1 MRRVI
6 EDLLQRFGVD
16 ALVNDIPTKIFLQ
29 FSNSK
34 SWDSMNPIITPV
46 GQIPGGQYLYIGPV
60 DVEIA
65 VDDEVWVQNTGYIIR
80 RAEVYQTHEG
90 PIYRWALCA
99 LKGGEIGW
107 TYLPLS
113 QQ

>member
-6 EDLLQRFGVD
+6 EELLQRFGVD
-16 ALVNDIPTKIFLQ
+16 ALVKGIPIRIFLQ

-46 GQIPGGQYLYIGPV
+46 GQIPGGQYLYIGPA
-60 DVEIA
+60 DIA
-65 VDDEVWVQNTGYIIR
+65 IASDDEVTVAGTDYIIR
-80 RAEVYQTHEG
+80 RSEVYQTNEG

-99 LKGGEIGW
+99 LKGGEDQW
-107 TYLPLS
+107 NYHP
-113 QQ
+113 

>member
-1 MRRVI
+1 MRQLI
-6 EDLLQRFGVD
+6 DSLLERFGVD
-16 ALVNDIPTKIFLQ
+16 ATVNDIPTRIFLQ

-46 GQIPGGQYLYIGPV
+46 GQIPGGQYLYIGPA
-60 DVEIA
+60 DLEIA
-65 VDDEVWVQNTGYIIR
+65 VGDEVRVNGTDYILR
-80 RAEVYQTHEG
+80 RCEVYQTQEG

-99 LKGGEIGW
+99 LKGSEKIW
-107 TYLPLS
+107 TL

>member
-16 ALVNDIPTKIFLQ
+16 ALVKGIPTRIFLQ

-46 GQIPGGQYLYIGPV
+46 GQIPGGQYLYIGPA
-60 DVEIA
+60 EIA
-65 VDDEVWVQNTGYIIR
+65 ITADDEVTVAGTDYIIR
-80 RAEVYQTHEG
+80 RSEVYQTNEG

-99 LKGGEIGW
+99 LKGGEDQW
-107 TYLPLS
+107 TYHP
-113 QQ
+113 

>member
-1 MRRVI
+1 MRKI
-6 EDLLQRFGVD
+6 IDDLLQRFGVE
-16 ALVNDIPTKIFLQ
+16 AKINGTLTKIFLQ

-65 VDDEVWVQNTGYIIR
+65 VDDEIWLEDGSFVVR
-80 RAEVYQTHEG
+80 RCEVYRTNEG

-99 LKGGEIGW
+99 LRGGDSRW
-107 TYLPLS
+107 SYQP
-113 QQ
+113 